1 MFEFESDRSGSVVE
15 VGEPVTALAGVETG
29 DQSAVR
35 GEVPRH
41 VGDDVSFG
49 SGAEEDHDVAGER
62 DKVEGAG
69 EVDVEQV
76 GETPLEFGGLR
87 SGGVEQSRIGSTPT
101 TSWPRRASSIATR
114 PVPQPASSTDPPALN
129 ALIRSA
135 SPWIPSPESARSRHR
150 WS

>member
-15 VGEPVTALAGVETG
+15 LDEPVAALAELETG

-35 GEVPRH
+35 GEVPSH

-49 SGAEEDHDVAGER
+49 SGAEKDHDVAGER

-76 GETPLEFGGLR
+76 GEMPLEFGAFARAVSSIPG
-87 SGGVEQSRIGSTPT
+87 SRSTPM
-101 TSWPRRASSIATR
+101 TSWPR
-114 PVPQPASSTDPPALN
+114 
-129 ALIRSA
+129 
-135 SPWIPSPESARSRHR
+135 
-150 WS
+150 

>member
-15 VGEPVTALAGVETG
+15 LGEPVAALAELETG

-35 GEVPRH
+35 GEVPSH

-49 SGAEEDHDVAGER
+49 SGAEKDHDVAGER

-76 GETPLEFGGLR
+76 GEMPLEFGGLR
-87 SGGVEQSRIGSTPT
+87 SGGVEHSRIEVDADDLVAATSELDRDPT
-101 TSWPRRASSIATR
+101 GAAALRRAPILQR
-114 PVPQPASSTDPPALN
+114 ST
-129 ALIRSA
+129 
-135 SPWIPSPESARSRHR
+135 H
-150 WS
+150 

>member
-1 MFEFESDRSGSVVE
+1 MFEFESGRSGSVVE
-15 VGEPVTALAGVETG
+15 VGEPVTALAELETG

-62 DKVEGAG
+62 NKVEGAG

-76 GETPLEFGGLR
+76 GEMPLEFGGLR
-87 SGGVEQSRIGSTPT
+87 SGGVEHSRIEVDADDLVAATSELDRHPT
-101 TSWPRRASSIATR
+101 GAGPRRAPILQRSTR
-114 PVPQPASSTDPPALN
+114 
-129 ALIRSA
+129 
-135 SPWIPSPESARSRHR
+135 
-150 WS
+150 